1 MSHKKKK
8 SKHDIANIAL
18 ATALINLIIA
28 ILDLIKDLVD

>member
-28 ILDLIKDLVD
+28 VLDLIKDLVD